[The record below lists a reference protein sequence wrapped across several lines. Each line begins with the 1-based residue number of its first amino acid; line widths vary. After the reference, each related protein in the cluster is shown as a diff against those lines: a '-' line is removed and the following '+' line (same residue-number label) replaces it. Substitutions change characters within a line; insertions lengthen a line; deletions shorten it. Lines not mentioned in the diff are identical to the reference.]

1 MNNEQSEI
9 HIPVLKNEVLKYLDP
24 KPNEN
29 FIDCTIGMGGHAKLI
44 LEKNGPNGKVLGI
57 EKDPELFKRLLSLK
71 IERLVLA
78 NDSYSNL
85 KEIVEKEGF
94 DNISGILFDLG
105 LSSWHL
111 EKSGRGFSF
120 LKNEPLDMRYNLNG
134 MKAKDVL
141 QEWPKKEI
149 EKILKE
155 CGEERFAKEIAQEI
169 VENRRF
175 KKIEK
180 TFQLVEVVKKAV
192 PSWYRNRKIHFA
204 TKTFQA
210 LRIVVNHELEN
221 LKVTLPQAL
230 EVLEKKGRLVIFS
243 FHSLE
248 DRIVKNF
255 LKENFKKG
263 QIKILTPHTIMPTF
277 QEVKKNPR
285 ARSAKL
291 RAAIK
296 I

>member
-85 KEIVEKEGF
+85 KEIIEKEGF

-180 TFQLVEVVKKAV
+180 TFQLVEVIKKAV

-230 EVLEKKGRLVIFS
+230 EVLEKKGGLVIFS

>member
-85 KEIVEKEGF
+85 KEIIEKEGF